1 MNKNKK
7 ALGMGLEALIPRYQ
21 TDNIQSEYIDQIDI
35 NLIIPNKNQPRQ
47 IFVEEG
53 MQDLVNSI
61 KENGIIQPLTVRDIG
76 SNKFEL
82 VSGERRLKASKINK
96 LKIVPVYVIK
106 VKNDNN
112 MLQLAL
118 IENIQR
124 ENLSSMEE
132 AEGYAI
138 LKGKYQVSEKEIAQ
152 KVGKN
157 RSTIANKLRLIKLPP
172 NLKDALRLK
181 DPDFSEGHARSLLSL
196 RESKK
201 MKTIF
206 KIIKEKKLSV
216 RATEELVRKVKFS
229 NKDIETKKY
238 KNQYILDYEKS
249 LLDFFKSKV
258 IIKKTKN
265 KGFINIQFS
274 NESDLDRIVKT
285 ILNEK

>member
-7 ALGMGLEALIPRYQ
+7 PLGIGLEALIPKYQ
-21 TDNIQSEYIDQIDI
+21 TDSIESEYVDKIDI
-35 NLIIPNKNQPRQ
+35 DLIIPNKNQPRQ
-47 IFVEEG
+47 IFVEKG
-53 MQDLVNSI
+53 MQDLVDSI

-82 VSGERRLKASKINK
+82 VSGERRLRASKINK

-106 VKNDNN
+106 VKNDND

-124 ENLSSMEE
+124 ENLSAMEE

-138 LKGKYQVSEKEIAQ
+138 LRGKYGVSEKEIAQ

-181 DPDFSEGHARSLLSL
+181 DSDFSEGHARSLLSL

-201 MKTIF
+201 MKSIF
-206 KIIKEKKLSV
+206 KIIKKKKLSV
-216 RATEELVRKVKFS
+216 RATEELVKKVKFP
-229 NKDIETKKY
+229 NKDKYVNKY
-238 KNQYILDYEKS
+238 KSHYITNHEKL
-249 LLDFFKSKV
+249 LLDFFQSKV
-258 IIKKTKN
+258 IIKKSKN
-265 KGFINIQFS
+265 KGSINIQFS
-274 NESDLDRIVKT
+274 DESDLDRIVNI

>member
-82 VSGERRLKASKINK
+82 VSGERRLRASKINK

-229 NKDIETKKY
+229 NKDRDKKKY
-238 KNQYILDYEKS
+238 KNQYILAHEKS

-265 KGFINIQFS
+265 KGSINIQFS

>member
-82 VSGERRLKASKINK
+82 VSGERRLRASKINK

-229 NKDIETKKY
+229 NKDRDKKKY

>member
-1 MNKNKK
+1 MNKNNK

-82 VSGERRLKASKINK
+82 VSGERRLRASKINK

>member
-82 VSGERRLKASKINK
+82 VSGERRLRASKINK

>member
-7 ALGMGLEALIPRYQ
+7 PLGIGLEALIPKYQ
-21 TDNIQSEYIDQIDI
+21 TDSIESEYVDKIDI
-35 NLIIPNKNQPRQ
+35 DLIIPNKNQPRQ
-47 IFVEEG
+47 IFVEKG
-53 MQDLVNSI
+53 MQDLVDSI

-82 VSGERRLKASKINK
+82 VSGERRLRASKINK

-106 VKNDNN
+106 VKNDND

-124 ENLSSMEE
+124 ENLSAMEE

-138 LKGKYQVSEKEIAQ
+138 LRGKYGVSEKEIAQ

-181 DPDFSEGHARSLLSL
+181 DSDFSEGHARSLLSL

-201 MKTIF
+201 MKSIF
-206 KIIKEKKLSV
+206 KIIKKKKLSV
-216 RATEELVRKVKFS
+216 RETEELVKKIKFP
-229 NKDIETKKY
+229 NKDKYVNKY
-238 KNQYILDYEKS
+238 KSPYITNHEKS

-258 IIKKTKN
+258 IIKKSKN
-265 KGFINIQFS
+265 KGSINIQFS
-274 NESDLDRIVKT
+274 DESDLDRIVNI

>member
-1 MNKNKK
+1 
-7 ALGMGLEALIPRYQ
+7 
-21 TDNIQSEYIDQIDI
+21 
-35 NLIIPNKNQPRQ
+35 
-47 IFVEEG
+47 
-53 MQDLVNSI
+53 
-61 KENGIIQPLTVRDIG
+61 TVRDIG

-82 VSGERRLKASKINK
+82 VSGERRLRASKINK